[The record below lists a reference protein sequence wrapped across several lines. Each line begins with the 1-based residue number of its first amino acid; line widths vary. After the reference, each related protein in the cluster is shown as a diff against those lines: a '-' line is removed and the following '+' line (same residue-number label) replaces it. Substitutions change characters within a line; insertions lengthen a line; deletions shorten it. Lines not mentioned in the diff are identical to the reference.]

1 MTYRDRPPLRPTS
14 LVAVAVVCCDWD
26 LFELMG

>member
-14 LVAVAVVCCDWD
+14 LVALAVVCCDRD
-26 LFELMG
+26 VFG